1 MRNETRI
8 TKPDWC
14 LRADQWCLGL
24 CLPSP
29 FSLSVS
35 LSLSLR
41 LSLSTA
47 SSSSSLEQAHLVPA
61 GEGADPFAVYRSL
74 RWSGVWT
81 SHRRAP
87 SAPATWGEAA
97 SPAAAPAAAA
107 PASASDDAIATVS

>member
-29 FSLSVS
+29 FSPS
-35 LSLSLR
+35 LS

-47 SSSSSLEQAHLVPA
+47 SSSSSALEQAHLVRQVRVPTPSPCIA
-61 GEGADPFAVYRSL
+61 LL